1 MTQFDRGYTCAHV
14 LICTYRERDRKSMIR
29 QRGTASE
36 STEELVKLRSPRIL
50 HSMCAQERARVEERL
65 RQEASLR
72 TPCLML
78 AKGVAFVVSARFCRK
93 RQQRSSRPAP
103 RKRHLCSTGL
113 QANVWCRFAVLA
125 SQSRCG
131 QRRVDELCAGR

>member
-1 MTQFDRGYTCAHV
+1 
-14 LICTYRERDRKSMIR
+14 MII

-50 HSMCAQERARVEERL
+50 HSMCAQERARVEEERL

-113 QANVWCRFAVLA
+113 QANVWCRLAVLA

-131 QRRVDELCAGR
+131 SEQRRVDELCAGR